1 MCDFGVE
8 INMQMPEMDG
18 FEATRQ
24 IRKVEKSGEE
34 TTRMLEAGMDDYLS
48 KPLERDRLLQTM
60 GRLVRM

>member
-34 TTRMLEAGMDDYLS
+34 TTRMLEAGMDDYLT